1 MHLASIVLSYFD
13 TRGYQHLHD
22 VKQIS
27 LKHGMS
33 MLCPSSSAMAEAARR
48 AVAPRRLKLRILAI
62 VARVIQCKFLCVDTC
77 MTCCSLKSD
86 TRKLLGSR
94 GPWYTLS
101 PAASTVLIETN
112 SRSLPIRKRSVRQG
126 IKNQQPSQ
134 LLIGSICTSG
144 DPLVEVWLH
153 SPRSG
158 FDTHAVSIAMPWQ
171 ALSRL
176 TLKRSSINKA
186 QANLP

>member
-1 MHLASIVLSYFD
+1 
-13 TRGYQHLHD
+13 
-22 VKQIS
+22 
-27 LKHGMS
+27 
-33 MLCPSSSAMAEAARR
+33 MLYPSSTAMAEAVRR

-62 VARVIQCKFLCVDTC
+62 VARVIQCKLLCVDTC

-101 PAASTVLIETN
+101 PAASTVLIETS

-126 IKNQQPSQ
+126 IKNQQPPQ

-144 DPLVEVWLH
+144 DPLVEFGCTHRVQD
-153 SPRSG
+153 PI
-158 FDTHAVSIAMPWQ
+158 HAVSIATPWQ

-176 TLKRSSINKA
+176 TFKQSSSNKV
-186 QANLP
+186 QANTGSNVRGNAARHKRARSVDKCCGVYSR